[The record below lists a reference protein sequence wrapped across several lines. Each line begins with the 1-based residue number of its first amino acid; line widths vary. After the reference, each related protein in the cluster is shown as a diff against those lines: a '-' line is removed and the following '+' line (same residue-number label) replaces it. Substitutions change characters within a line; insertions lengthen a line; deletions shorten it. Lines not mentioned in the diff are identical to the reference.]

1 MNNKII
7 TTVIIAIII
16 IAGAYYLLRS
26 QKTGAPSPTRVPQT
40 TSQGQG
46 TAVQSPS
53 GTTSEPVEQN
63 IVTYTDTGYSPSS
76 IKIKVGTTV
85 TFKNESTQAMWTAS
99 AMHPTHTVYPTTGG
113 CIGST
118 FDACKGIQPGE
129 SWSFKFDIAGSWKYH
144 NHLNPSHFGT
154 VVVE

>member
-1 MNNKII
+1 MNKII
-7 TTVIIAIII
+7 TAIIVVI
-16 IAGAYYLLRS
+16 VIVAGAYYFSTRAP
-26 QKTGAPSPTRVPQT
+26 QTAYQDKGTTVQAPSGMTPT
-40 TSQGQG
+40 
-46 TAVQSPS
+46 
-53 GTTSEPVEQN
+53 PVEQN
-63 IVTYTDTGYSPSS
+63 LVTYTDNGYLPST
-76 IKIKVGTTV
+76 INVKVGTTV
-85 TFKNESTQAMWTAS
+85 TFKNESSQSMWTAS